1 MFTSCKHVFHMGIY
15 WQGHKTWGSTLPQW
29 ARSCFWPV
37 SNKTILW
44 CIFSAHQRDVTWSS
58 RNHMAQTPTQLQST
72 RDSKWVPPTFLP
84 VLCTSR
90 KNYKVSIAQKQHRGA
105 WLIPSCGL
113 RTAWGAR
120 VRLKVA
126 LSHPYILQVLRQFLP
141 DHTLDL
147 FLSFTVMSFT
157 LQL

>member
-1 MFTSCKHVFHMGIY
+1 MQACISYGDILTGTWDLGQYITTVS
-15 WQGHKTWGSTLPQW
+15 KTLLLASIKQNY
-29 ARSCFWPV
+29 FMMH
-37 SNKTILW
+37 
-44 CIFSAHQRDVTWSS
+44 FSAHQHDVTWSS
-58 RNHMAQTPTQLQST
+58 RNHMVQTPTQLQST
-72 RDSKWVPPTFLP
+72 RDSKWVPPIFLP
-84 VLCTSR
+84 MFCTSR

-126 LSHPYILQVLRQFLP
+126 LSHPYILLVLRQFLP